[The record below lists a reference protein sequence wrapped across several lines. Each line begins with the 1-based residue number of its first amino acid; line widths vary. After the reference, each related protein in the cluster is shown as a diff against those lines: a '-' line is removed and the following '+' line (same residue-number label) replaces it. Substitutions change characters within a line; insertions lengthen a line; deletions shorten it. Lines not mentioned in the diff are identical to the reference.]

1 MEKILTGQIRSAEY
15 MKGRTG
21 KARIDQRILY
31 TDRGKVFSSYNTS
44 IVFIS
49 EGKTYLDYHYWNY
62 STTTGKYR
70 NMFLN
75 ESGTMTRKKIK
86 TGAYILADLN

>member
-1 MEKILTGQIRSAEY
+1 MEKILTGQIRSIEY

-21 KARIDQRILY
+21 KARPEQKILY

-70 NMFLN
+70 NMFLD
-75 ESGTMTRKKIK
+75 ESGTMTKKKIK
-86 TGAYILADLN
+86 AGAYILADLN